1 MTNLAAAALD
11 LLSMGGDILD
21 RKFLEDRTGILSY
34 SLLMTLNNQMTTMKM
49 KSSCVENV
57 EDGTHLDNNVK
68 DYINEHEIIEAL

>member
-1 MTNLAAAALD
+1 MELKALAKSVLTQIKSLFDSITPLTDMTNLAAAALD

-49 KSSCVENV
+49 KSE
-57 EDGTHLDNNVK
+57 
-68 DYINEHEIIEAL
+68 